1 MDKKVGIILLNYK
14 GTKDTFEC
22 VESLEKIEYKN
33 YHIIIV
39 DNHSQDG
46 SYEKLKAEFGDR
58 HTIIEAS
65 DNGGFAKGNNIG
77 IRYALEQGCDYI
89 LLLNNDTLVEKDFLN
104 KMVECYERYR
114 DTGIVGPKI
123 LYEGNRHLIWYGG
136 GEINLKRFYGF
147 HYGEGQKDSEEF
159 NKEREITFTTGCTM
173 LISRKVIEK
182 VGALPEEYFMY
193 YEDVDF
199 CMKVQEEGYKIYYC
213 PKAVIYHKVSASSGG
228 EASPFAIKWNTRNRL
243 IFMNKYKYKVPSSS
257 YIISKLFFYSTRVIK
272 LMEYYIKKEK
282 EKANALITGISEGRK
297 YNRNYLR

>member
-22 VESLEKIEYKN
+22 VGSLEKIEYKN

-104 KMVECYERYR
+104 KMVECYERYS

-123 LYEGNRHLIWYGG
+123 LYEGNRDLIWFCG

-173 LISRKVIEK
+173 LISREVIEK

-199 CMKVQEEGYKIYYC
+199 CMKVQEAGYKIYYC
-213 PKAVIYHKVSASSGG
+213 PKAAIYHKVSASSGG
-228 EASPFAIKWNTRNRL
+228 EASAFAIKWNTRNRL
-243 IFMNKYKYKVPSSS
+243 IFMNKYKYKVSSSS
-257 YIISKLFFYSTRVIK
+257 YIKSKLFFYSTRVIK
-272 LMEYYIKKEK
+272 LMEYYIKEEK
-282 EKANALITGISEGRK
+282 EKANALITGIREGRK